1 MKTSNMLLIWASLI
15 GAPILTNAQST
26 LSGKITNNAGEGIPG
41 ARISLE
47 NTFQGTVA
55 KPDGVFSISNIKEGT
70 YVVEISA
77 IGFITKKDTLQITG
91 ANLTKNYQLQEL
103 TYMSEEIVVSAIR
116 AGEKTPTS
124 YSNLSGATIEK
135 LNYGQDL
142 PYLLN
147 LTPSTVV
154 TSDAGAG
161 VGYTGIR
168 IRGVDP
174 TRTNVTINGIPVND
188 SESHGTFWVNMPD
201 FSSSIENIQIQRG
214 VGTSSNGAAS
224 FGASI
229 NIKTNEVH
237 RNPYAEIGT
246 SYGSFNTLKTTVKV
260 GSGLI
265 DNKFTVDMRL
275 SQIKSDGY
283 IDRASADLKSFYLS
297 AAWLGK
303 KSVLRANVFSGK
315 EITYQAWYGTPQ
327 AVISGNVDSI
337 NAYADRNWVSD
348 ADRASLLNSG
358 RTYNYY
364 TYENEVDNYQ
374 QDHYQLHFLHSFS
387 TKLNFNLATHY
398 TRGRGYYEQ
407 YRAGDDFA
415 DYGLNPLILSSDT
428 ITSGDFIRRRWLDN
442 HFYGGIFSL
451 NYDNQN
457 GLAITW
463 GGAVNQYEGKHYG
476 EIIWAEFASNSE
488 IGDRYYENN
497 AIKLDASSYLK
508 ATYEWKK
515 FTFYG
520 DVQYRHIDYSFVG
533 PDQVNGEIIDTEQS
547 VSYDFINPKAG
558 VMYDFN
564 ERNNLYAS
572 FAIGNR
578 EPVRDDFTNSTSG
591 SRPSHET
598 LQNLEV
604 GYRYKSRKMMANV
617 NYFLMNYQNQL
628 ILTGAI
634 NDVGAYARTN
644 VDQSYRT
651 GIEIEAGYLITKGLS
666 ISGNLTY
673 SQNKI
678 PSFTE
683 YYDDYDNG
691 GQVAILH
698 NNTDLA
704 FSPNI
709 IAAGALEY
717 VPFKGMTLTFISK
730 YVGKQYLD
738 NTSNDYRSLNPYFV
752 SNFEA
757 GYSWKGKLFK
767 EVLIGFQVNNIF
779 NELYENNGYT
789 YSYFYG
795 GQTTTENFYYPQ
807 AGLNFM
813 SRLVVKM

>member
-1 MKTSNMLLIWASLI
+1 MKTRSILLNFILIIGIPVISNSQ
-15 GAPILTNAQST
+15 TT
-26 LSGKITNNAGEGIPG
+26 VSGKITTASGEGIPG
-41 ARISLE
+41 ARISLA

-55 KPDGVFSISNIKEGT
+55 KSDGSYTISIVKDGV
-70 YVVEISA
+70 YVIEVAA
-77 IGFITKKDTLQITG
+77 IGYTSQKDTVQIAG
-91 ANLTKNYQLQEL
+91 SSVVKNYSLNEL
-103 TYMSEEIVVSAIR
+103 SFMSEEIVVSSIR
-116 AGEKTPTS
+116 AGEKTPTT
-124 YSNLSGATIEK
+124 YTNLSAQKIEK

-174 TRTNVTINGIPVND
+174 TRTNVTINGIPIND
-188 SESHGTFWVNMPD
+188 SESHGTYWVNMPD

-237 RNPYAEIGT
+237 RNPYAEIAT
-246 SYGSFNTLKTTVKV
+246 SYGSFNTLKNTVKV

-283 IDRASADLKSFYLS
+283 IDRASSDLKSFYMS

-315 EITYQAWYGTPQ
+315 EITYQAWWGTPQ
-327 AVISGNVDSI
+327 CVILGNVDSI
-337 NAYADRNWVSD
+337 NAFADRNWVSD

-364 TYENEVDNYQ
+364 TYDNEVDNYQ
-374 QDHYQLHFLHSFS
+374 QDHYQLHFLHSFNS
-387 TKLNFNLATHY
+387 NLNFNLAAHY

-407 YRAGDDFA
+407 YRTGDNLS
-415 DYGLNPLILSSDT
+415 DYGLDPVILTSDT
-428 ITSGDFIRRRWLDN
+428 ITTGNFIRRRWLDN

-451 NYDNQN
+451 NYTNQK
-457 GLAITW
+457 GLAVTW
-463 GGAVNQYEGKHYG
+463 GGAVNQYLGKHYG
-476 EIIWAEFASNSE
+476 EIIWAEFASNSQ
-488 IGDRYYENN
+488 IRDRYYESD
-497 AIKLDASSYLK
+497 AVKLDASSYLK

-515 FTFYG
+515 LTLYA
-520 DVQYRHIDYSFVG
+520 DLQYRHIDYSFEG
-533 PDQVNGEIIDTEQS
+533 PDQVNGEIIDTAQT
-547 VSYDFINPKAG
+547 VTYDFINPKAG

-564 ERNNLYAS
+564 ERNNVYVS

-578 EPVRDDFTNSTSG
+578 EPTRDDFTNSTPG
-591 SRPSHET
+591 SRPKHET
-598 LQNLEV
+598 LQNIEA

-644 VDQSYRT
+644 VDKSYRT
-651 GIEIEAGYLITKGLS
+651 GIEIEAGYLITKSLS

-678 PSFTE
+678 PAFTE

-691 GQVAILH
+691 GQVAIQH
-698 NNTDLA
+698 SNTDLA

-717 VPFKGMTLTFISK
+717 IPFKGMTLTFISK
-730 YVGKQYLD
+730 YVGKQFLD

-767 EVLIGFQVNNIF
+767 EVLIGLQVNNIF
-779 NELYENNGYT
+779 NELFENNGYT

-813 SRLVVKM
+813 TRLVVKI